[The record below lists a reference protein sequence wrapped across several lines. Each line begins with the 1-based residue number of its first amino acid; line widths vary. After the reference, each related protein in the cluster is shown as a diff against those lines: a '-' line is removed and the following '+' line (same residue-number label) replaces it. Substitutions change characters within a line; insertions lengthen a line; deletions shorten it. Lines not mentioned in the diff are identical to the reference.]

1 MVLILK
7 GFFDHS
13 GRADGLQDGK
23 NMASAILVA
32 LTAGGRF
39 PLLPKANH
47 QGNATTGFGGQ

>member
-1 MVLILK
+1 MVLIVK